1 MTNYSQRKRRQFNP
15 SFKAKVALEAL
26 RGTETINQLAGRF
39 EIHPH
44 QVMQWKKHLLSES
57 REVFEKP
64 GNVAAA
70 SGKTGE
76 NELYEQIGRLKMELE
91 WLKKAWEL
99 VLSNGDI

>member
-1 MTNYSQRKRRQFNP
+1 MTNYSQRKRRQFNAW
-15 SFKAKVALEAL
+15 FKLEAL

-64 GNVAAA
+64 GNVATA

-91 WLKKAWEL
+91 WLKKKAWGL